1 MIARYGILLLL
12 GLLALSAC
20 RKKELTPREKLIGS
34 WLISNVPDVQKYYS
48 AEIKT
53 AKMTFEEDGKLVTNI
68 QNKAETGTWTVDDR
82 GTLLH
87 IKADSLPFND
97 PLPLKFEDER
107 TIYITTNGIKLL
119 FKKI

>member
-20 RKKELTPREKLIGS
+20 RKKELTPREKLIG
-34 WLISNVPDVQKYYS
+34 
-48 AEIKT
+48 
-53 AKMTFEEDGKLVTNI
+53 FEEDGKLVTNI